1 MTTNATTAIR
11 MSPIRIRQ
19 IAIPTEHG
27 GWSFLLE
34 PIVGALAIAFSLG
47 GLWISLLTVSAFLC
61 RQPLKILIADR
72 IGMRVWERAKAAI
85 VFLLAYA
92 AIFLIGLL
100 GTIVNIGWEPLLP
113 FAFVLP
119 LVAYQIFNDVS
130 RRGRQLL
137 PEVSGAVSISAS
149 AAAIALAGGLA
160 WPLAASLWVIF
171 VARSIPSI
179 LYVRNRLL
187 LEKGKPYFRTAPTLA
202 HISAFAIVGVLT
214 YFELSSFLAAVV
226 MLVLLWRSVEG
237 LSPGRKKLKAM
248 QIGIWEVVY
257 GSITVLF
264 VAVGY
269 RFGC

>member
-1 MTTNATTAIR
+1 MTTNAAAAIR
-11 MSPIRIRQ
+11 TSPIRTRQ

-34 PIVGALAIAFSLG
+34 PIVGALAIAYSLG
-47 GLWISLLTVSAFLC
+47 GFWIALLTVGAFLC

-72 IGMRVWERAKAAI
+72 IGMRVRERAKAAI
-85 VFLLAYA
+85 LFLFIYA
-92 AIFLIGLL
+92 SVTTIGVL
-100 GTIVNIGWEPLLP
+100 GTVISSGREPLLP

-149 AAAIALAGGLA
+149 AAAIALAGGLT
-160 WPLAASLWVIF
+160 WPLAASLWAIF

-187 LEKGKPYFRTAPTLA
+187 LEKGKPYSRTAPTVA
-202 HISAFAIVGVLT
+202 HIAAVAIVGSLT
-214 YFELSSFLAAVV
+214 YFGLSSFLASGV
-226 MLVLLWRSVEG
+226 MLVLLWRSVTG
-237 LSPGRKKLKAM
+237 LSPNRKRLKAM
-248 QIGIWEVVY
+248 QIGIWEIVY
-257 GSITVLF
+257 GTATVLL
-264 VAVGY
+264 VSAGY
-269 RFGC
+269 HLRM